1 MMLPDVQ
8 RRITSVG
15 RFPGFAYFV
24 SVDSSFVDADECGAM
39 ME

>member
-1 MMLPDVQ
+1 MMLRDVQ

-15 RFPGFAYFV
+15 RFPSVVNFLC
-24 SVDSSFVDADECGAM
+24 VDSSFVDADECGAM